1 MTTDSFLKES
11 VEDELRWDLRVDEA
25 HIGVSAHD
33 GSVTLS
39 GRVTTYPA
47 KMAAIEAAKRVRGV
61 RAVADDVEV
70 HLPSQHRRED
80 SDVAERIAHVLEW
93 NVSIPHTNIQ
103 AKVSSGYVTLTGEVD
118 WEHQRRHVEQ
128 QVRHVGGVIGVV
140 NSITIKPRTTP
151 ADVKE
156 KIEKALH
163 RHADLEA
170 SAVKVTVSG
179 NKVTLD
185 GKVKAYYERDLIERA
200 AWGAPGVREVVDHI
214 YVM

>member
-1 MTTDSFLKES
+1 MTTDLVLKES
-11 VEDELRWDLRVDEA
+11 VEDELRWDVRVDEA

-61 RAVADDVEV
+61 RAVADDIEV
-70 HLPSQHRRED
+70 HLPSQHRRDD

-93 NVSIPHTNIQ
+93 NVSIPHSDIK

-118 WEHQRRHVEQ
+118 WEYQRRHIEQ
-128 QVRHVGGVIGVV
+128 QVRHVGGVISVV
-140 NSITIKPRTTP
+140 NSISIKPQTTP
-151 ADVKE
+151 ADIKE

-170 SAVKVTVSG
+170 SAVKVSVVGSR
-179 NKVTLD
+179 VTLD
-185 GKVKAYYERDLIERA
+185 GKVKASYERDLIERA
-200 AWGAPGVREVVDHI
+200 AWGAPGVREVVDHLRI
-214 YVM
+214 S